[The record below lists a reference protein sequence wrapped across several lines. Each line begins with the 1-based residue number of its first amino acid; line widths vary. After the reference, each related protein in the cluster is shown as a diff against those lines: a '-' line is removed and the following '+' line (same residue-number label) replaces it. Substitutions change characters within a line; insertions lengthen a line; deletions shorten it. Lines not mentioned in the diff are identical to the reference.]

1 MTDLRIQYN
10 EEMVGAEHP
19 TKQDTLNRLA
29 LAEHHS
35 DGTHKNRPGWL
46 RGLRATYKD
55 SDEIYVGPGEIAVD
69 DGAGVRTYF
78 LAAQT
83 AKAHAVTGGPKAV
96 YVYIDPSPSGNNLS
110 ADNIVLSEAV
120 PAWIDGKQ
128 GWYHP
133 TNTDQRWNE
142 QSAAIDGSNNIREFD
157 LSVHGRGH
165 FFRAGFTIAN
175 NSNTSF
181 VDADLSPYLPK
192 IDGVTAWLRVR
203 LVRDSAD
210 ASAYIRKNGS
220 GGNGW
225 EVASV
230 AVSAPAQWVAVRV
243 PLDGNAVFEYRV
255 TSGGSTITIYL
266 EGYEI
271 G

>member
-1 MTDLRIQYN
+1 MTDLRVQYN

-19 TKQDTLNRLA
+19 TKQDTLNRLV

-35 DGTHKNRPGWL
+35 DGTHKNRPGWR
-46 RGLRATYKD
+46 RGLRVTYKD

-69 DGAGVRTYF
+69 DGVAVRTYL

-83 AKAHAVTGGPKAV
+83 AKAHAVTGGPKLV
-96 YVYIDPSPSGNNLS
+96 YVYIDPPSSGNSLGE
-110 ADNIVLSEAV
+110 DNIVLGEAV
-120 PAWIDGKQ
+120 PVWVDGKH

-133 TNTDQRWNE
+133 TNTDQRWIE
-142 QSAAIDGSNNIREFD
+142 QAVAIDGSNNIREFD
-157 LSVHGRGH
+157 PSALGRGH

-181 VDADLSPYLPK
+181 VDGDLSPYLPK
-192 IDGVTAWLRVR
+192 IDGVTARLRVR

-210 ASAYIRKNGS
+210 ASGYVRKNGS
-220 GGNGW
+220 TGSGW

-230 AVSAPAQWVAVRV
+230 TTSGPVQWVTVKV
-243 PLDGNAVFEYRV
+243 PLDDNALFEYRV
-255 TSGGSTITIYL
+255 TNSGSTITLYL